1 MAKPRRF
8 LALCGA
14 MLIMGASLAH
24 AEVTYSSSN
33 PASNGDLGLRIGAL
47 MGVEASSLSTLSGE
61 RLRRIGTPFTAP
73 SRGGARHVMSA
84 RQLDAMPGVRGN
96 RQWRC
101 MTEAIYFEARGEEI
115 EGQYAV
121 AEVILNRVDNKN
133 YPAAVCEVVNQGT
146 GRRYA
151 CQFTYTCDG
160 IPEVVTDQRAWNR
173 AGQIARIMMD
183 GAPRNLTA
191 GATHYHADYVNPRW
205 ARVYP
210 RTARYGT
217 HIFYRQ
223 QY

>member
-1 MAKPRRF
+1 MKRRTSALRWIAVSLLSLGTAAPVLGEIPVEQG
-8 LALCGA
+8 LALALSAERAA
-14 MLIMGASLAH
+14 MRS
-24 AEVTYSSSN
+24 VT
-33 PASNGDLGLRIGAL
+33 DTVVLRATAPL
-47 MGVEASSLSTLSGE
+47 SEASV
-61 RLRRIGTPFTAP
+61 LRRYDREFL
-73 SRGGARHVMSA
+73 MS
-84 RQLDAMPGVRGN
+84 MPQVADE
-96 RQWRC
+96 QTRC
-101 MTEAIYFEARGEEI
+101 LQEAIYHESRGEVI
-115 EGQYAV
+115 YGQFAV
-121 AEVILNRVDNKN
+121 AEVILNRVDHAN
-133 YPAAVCEVVNQGT
+133 YPDTVCEVVNQGT

-160 IPEVVTDQRAWNR
+160 IPELVTDQLAWDR
-173 AGQIARIMMD
+173 AGKIARIMMD

>member
-1 MAKPRRF
+1 M
-8 LALCGA
+8 
-14 MLIMGASLAH
+14 
-24 AEVTYSSSN
+24 
-33 PASNGDLGLRIGAL
+33 
-47 MGVEASSLSTLSGE
+47 
-61 RLRRIGTPFTAP
+61 
-73 SRGGARHVMSA
+73 
-84 RQLDAMPGVRGN
+84 
-96 RQWRC
+96 
-101 MTEAIYFEARGEEI
+101 
-115 EGQYAV
+115 
-121 AEVILNRVDNKN
+121 NRVDHAN
-133 YPAAVCEVVNQGT
+133 YPDTVCEVVNQGT

-205 ARVYP
+205 ASVYP